1 MLHSS
6 STPVIGDMRRYWKMY
21 DCLTD
26 IRVRI
31 AYPPER
37 RFSPAEE
44 DAYYAQ
50 AVRFERPFVRM
61 ASSREGKGIASWL
74 AAISRIM
81 HALGNGPARAA
92 RL

>member
-1 MLHSS
+1 
-6 STPVIGDMRRYWKMY
+6 MY

-50 AVRFERPFVRM
+50 AVRFELPLVRR
-61 ASSREGKGIASWL
+61 AGSCEGKGIASWL
-74 AAISRIM
+74 AAIGGIV
-81 HALGNGPARAA
+81 HALANGPARAA